1 MAQSSGGSASTDPDI
16 LAETDTSVLQ
26 QALEKEL
33 RSWSVSLAFWGVM
46 SFAFAGLN
54 SAWGIL
60 LFLVAGLAFV
70 FKDAA
75 MFVVFAVTL
84 AWAGITNAT
93 TLQAAGIIFGLIQ
106 LVLAAQVFRK
116 SRSYQTIP
124 PETLT
129 NNQQGTVAAGPR
141 VSRTARA
148 FPPLGCGLSL
158 LAALSALMAF
168 IALIV
173 LAVMETQIENF
184 ATVGLVAGLVVDV
197 AVLALAISLAALISR
212 FRWRGL
218 SITTLVVSGL
228 ILIGWIVLI
237 VTAPPA

>member
-1 MAQSSGGSASTDPDI
+1 
-16 LAETDTSVLQ
+16 
-26 QALEKEL
+26 
-33 RSWSVSLAFWGVM
+33 M

-60 LFLVAGLAFV
+60 LFLVVGLAFV

-84 AWAGITNAT
+84 AWAGITNAA
-93 TLQAAGIIFGLIQ
+93 TLQAGAVILGLIQ

-116 SRSYQTIP
+116 FRSHQTVEP
-124 PETLT
+124 NTLT
-129 NNQQGTVAAGPR
+129 DEHQNGVAADAHA
-141 VSRTARA
+141 SRTARV

-158 LAALSALMAF
+158 LAALSALTAF
-168 IALIV
+168 IALIALIV
-173 LAVMETQIENF
+173 LETPIEDF
-184 ATVGLVAGLVVDV
+184 ATVGLVTGLVIDV

-218 SITTLVVSGL
+218 SIAALVVSGL
-228 ILIGWIVLI
+228 ILMGWIALLVF
-237 VTAPPA
+237 APSA